1 MTAPIRNDATEAQVR
16 AADPQASTWLE
27 ANAGSGKTRVLTDR
41 VARLLLG
48 GVNPQSILCL
58 TYTKAAASEMQNRLF
73 ERLGE
78 WAMLNTEELRR
89 KLTELGADGPLDDAR
104 LRDARTL
111 FAQAIEAP
119 GGLKIQTIHSFCA
132 GILRRF
138 PLEAGVT
145 PQFTEM
151 EDRAAELLQAEVVDD
166 LAEGDHREIV
176 AAVAGLR
183 GENDLSTITRGI
195 VGNRAAFTPAP
206 TKQEVY
212 DRIGAPMGDPKD
224 HVVRLVFDGSEQA
237 MLAHLPACL
246 DKSKA
251 AEKILRAL
259 AQLPATPDM
268 ASFEILSQLFLLKDR
283 SRLSTSATTKKIRSD
298 LGPHLDTLEAF
309 CERLAQGHEL
319 LRACDLAAKQWAITR
334 FAEVFVPE
342 YERRKQMRGW
352 LDYDDL
358 ITRTQSLLNNPSVAA
373 WVLYKLDGGIDHVLV
388 DEAQDTSPTQ
398 WDVVRNLVGE
408 ITSGEGARAD
418 TDRTIFVVGDK
429 KQSIYSFQG
438 ADPREF
444 DRMQEHFRDHLA
456 GSGHALTERSL
467 SYSFRTSSAILRVVD
482 TCFAGQDAAGFPA
495 SVRHSAFFADM
506 PGRVDLWE
514 DLQTEDT
521 KEDRHWY
528 DPLDRVSPEHANRV
542 LANRI
547 AARIG
552 QMCSDGTTLPARDG
566 KTARRVTAGDFLI
579 LVRRRSGIFPE
590 IIRACKAAGLPIAGA
605 DRLKVGAE
613 VAVKD
618 LAALLSFLATPED
631 DLSLATALRSP
642 LFGWSEQTLFDLAH
656 RRDKGRFLWTA
667 LRDRVAE
674 FPDTMAI
681 LTDLLGQ
688 TDFLRPYDLIERILT
703 RHDGRSRLVGRL
715 GHEAVDGINALLGQA
730 LAYERSDIP
739 SLTGFLVWMQT
750 DNLEIKRQIDAGSDM
765 IRVMTVH
772 GAKGLEAPIVI
783 LPDTATYRR
792 PGSTNPLVKEPGG
805 GVFWRAAKDTAP
817 AILRAAQE
825 EESEAADREAQR
837 LLYVAMTRAEQ
848 WLIVAAAGNI
858 GKEDKPTWFTQI
870 STAMQSCGAVEHD
883 FGDWSGLR
891 IETGDW
897 SLAGD
902 GVPEKGASQNDP
914 LPDHLRAPPPDRP
927 APLATLAPSDLG
939 GAKAIGGDGGQDED
953 TAKQFGTWVHLLLE
967 HLPGLPAA
975 DYADAARALL
985 PGATNAQRTE
995 ALSHATKVLSEPAI
1009 AEVLTRPGL
1018 SEVPISAPVGARRL
1032 HGTIDRLIINDDRV
1046 MAVDFKTNAVIPEDP
1061 TSCPEGILRQ
1071 MGAYLVALQ
1080 SVYPGR
1086 PIDIA
1091 VLWTARPAL
1100 MTLPHDLV
1108 KDALARSPS
1117 LDGTDGAP

>member
-1 MTAPIRNDATEAQVR
+1 MTTPVHNDATEAQVR

-78 WAMLNTEELRR
+78 WAMLDTDALRT
-89 KLTELGADGPLDDAR
+89 KLIELGAEGPLDDAR
-104 LRDARTL
+104 LRGARTL
-111 FAQAIEAP
+111 FAQAIETP

-166 LAEGDHREIV
+166 LADGPQRDIV
-176 AAVAGLR
+176 AAIAGLT
-183 GENDLSTITRGI
+183 GDNDLSRITRGI
-195 VGNRAAFTPAP
+195 TGNRAAFSPAP
-206 TKQEVY
+206 TLEEIHT
-212 DRIGAPMGDPKD
+212 RIGAPMGDPEP
-224 HVVRLVFDGSEQA
+224 HVLGLVFDGSERA
-237 MLAHLPACL
+237 MLARMPECL
-246 DKSKA
+246 DNSKA
-251 AEKILRAL
+251 AEKIRAAL

-268 ASFEILSQLFLLKDR
+268 ASFDILSQLFLVKDR
-283 SRLSTSATTKKIRSD
+283 SRISKSATTKSIRD
-298 LGPHLDTLEAF
+298 ALGPHLDALETL
-309 CERLAQGHEL
+309 CDRLARGNEL

-334 FAEVFVPE
+334 FAALFVPE

-358 ITRTQSLLNNPSVAA
+358 ITRTQALLNNPSVAA

-482 TCFAGQDAAGFPA
+482 TCFSGQDAAGFPA
-495 SVRHSAFFADM
+495 SVRHSAFFSDM
-506 PGRVDLWE
+506 PGRVDLW
-514 DLQTEDT
+514 DSLQTEDT
-521 KEDRHWY
+521 KDDRLWY

-566 KTARRVTAGDFLI
+566 KTARRVTPGDFLI

-590 IIRACKAAGLPIAGA
+590 IIRACKAANLPIAGA

-618 LAALLSFLATPED
+618 LAALLAFLATPED

-642 LFGWSEQTLFDLAH
+642 LFGWDEQALFDLAH
-656 RRDKGRFLWTA
+656 RRDKGRFLWSA
-667 LRDRVAE
+667 LRDRAAE
-674 FPDTMAI
+674 FPETLAV

-703 RHDGRSRLVGRL
+703 RHDGRRRLVGRL

-730 LAYERSDIP
+730 LGYERSDIP

-750 DNLEIKRQIDAGSDM
+750 DDLEIKRQIDAGSDM

-792 PGSTNPLVKEPGG
+792 PGSQNPLVKASGG
-805 GVFWRAAKDTAP
+805 DVFWRMSRDSAP
-817 AILRAAQE
+817 EALRSALD
-825 EESEAADREAQR
+825 EESEVADREAQR
-837 LLYVAMTRAEQ
+837 LLYVAMTRAEK
-848 WLIVAAAGNI
+848 WLIVAAAGDI
-858 GKEDKPTWFTQI
+858 GKEDKPTWFTQ
-870 STAMQSCGAVEHD
+870 TRNAMLASGASKHD
-883 FGDWSGLR
+883 FGGWPGLR
-891 IETGDW
+891 IQSGGWT
-897 SLAGD
+897 LAG
-902 GVPEKGASQNDP
+902 EHSGAADVTHSP
-914 LPDHLRAPPPDRP
+914 LPDHLRVAPPDRP
-927 APLATLAPSDLG
+927 ALLPTLAPSDLG

-953 TAKQFGTWVHLLLE
+953 AAKRFGTWVHLLLE
-967 HLPGLPAA
+967 HLPGLAA
-975 DYADAARALL
+975 TDRAAAARAIL
-985 PGATNAQRTE
+985 PDATDGERAE
-995 ALSHATKVLSEPAI
+995 ALVHAVAVLEAPDLI
-1009 AEVLTRPGL
+1009 ALLTGPGL
-1018 SEVPISAPVGARRL
+1018 SEVPVSAPVGARRL
-1032 HGTIDRLIINDDRV
+1032 HGTVDRLIVNDDHV
-1046 MAVDFKTNAVIPEDP
+1046 MAVDFKTNAVIPERP
-1061 TSCPEGILRQ
+1061 TACPEGILRQ

-1080 SVYPGR
+1080 SVYPDKR
-1086 PIDIA
+1086 IEIA
-1091 VLWTARPAL
+1091 VLWTAAPLL
-1100 MTLPHDLV
+1100 MPLPHDLV

-1117 LDGTDGAP
+1117 LDGTAIAP